1 MMHSIFIVSFGKSYG
16 IFERAL
22 PYALSLARED
32 YVCWSPYTLQKAASG
47 LVNMAF
53 IDIDAHKTNFLYIS
67 FSWLLQRPTMP
78 SSFLVKPI
86 NNVKT
91 LR

>member
-1 MMHSIFIVSFGKSYG
+1 MLFTNFFISFGKSYG

-47 LVNMAF
+47 LVNIAF
-53 IDIDAHKTNFLYIS
+53 IDIDVCRLIS
-67 FSWLLQRPTMP
+67 CVSL
-78 SSFLVKPI
+78 SAGYC
-86 NNVKT
+86 NVQPCQAGP
-91 LR
+91 